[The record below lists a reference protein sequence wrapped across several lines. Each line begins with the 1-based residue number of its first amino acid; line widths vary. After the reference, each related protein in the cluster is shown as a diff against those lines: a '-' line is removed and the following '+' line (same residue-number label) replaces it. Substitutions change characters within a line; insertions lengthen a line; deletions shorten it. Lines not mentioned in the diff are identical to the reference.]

1 MTSSSR
7 RRAIAVA
14 ALLAA
19 AIPALAACGAG
30 FDANTNAPYAPNEA
44 GVLYDGDGP
53 DKAYGKNGVMIPQAF
68 ILGPDSGQQLAE
80 GGSAPLYLTLLNS
93 TGTDDQLTSIVPEEQ
108 KATSVNVQSPIDL
121 QPGVLVKT
129 PGVTVDGLKTALRG
143 GESIKLSLQF
153 KNSQATSRS
162 PCRSSPA
169 AASTRRCLRRRRP
182 RPRPRPPPGA
192 RCRRTPPP
200 RRPPRA
206 PPLVRPPRTP
216 ADGRAD
222 VHLDV
227 L

>member
-153 KNSQATSRS
+153 KNAGDISLTVPVIARSREYATL
-162 PCRSSPA
+162 PPA
-169 AASTRRCLRRRRP
+169 PTA
-182 RPRPRPPPGA
+182 
-192 RCRRTPPP
+192 TPT
-200 RRPPRA
+200 A
-206 PPLVRPPRTP
+206 PPATGSPVPSDAATPETTEGTSTGTP
-216 ADGRAD
+216 AENAG
-222 VHLDV
+222 
-227 L
+227 

>member
-153 KNSQATSRS
+153 KNAGDISLTVPVIARSREYATL
-162 PCRSSPA
+162 PPA
-169 AASTRRCLRRRRP
+169 LTA
-182 RPRPRPPPGA
+182 
-192 RCRRTPPP
+192 TPT
-200 RRPPRA
+200 A
-206 PPLVRPPRTP
+206 PPATGSPVPSDAAPPETTEGTSTGTP
-216 ADGRAD
+216 AENAG
-222 VHLDV
+222 
-227 L
+227 

>member
-1 MTSSSR
+1 M
-7 RRAIAVA
+7 
-14 ALLAA
+14 
-19 AIPALAACGAG
+19 AACGAG

-153 KNSQATSRS
+153 KNAGDISLTVPVIARSREYATL
-162 PCRSSPA
+162 PPA
-169 AASTRRCLRRRRP
+169 PTA
-182 RPRPRPPPGA
+182 
-192 RCRRTPPP
+192 TPT
-200 RRPPRA
+200 A
-206 PPLVRPPRTP
+206 PPATGSPVPSDAATPETTEGTSTGTP
-216 ADGRAD
+216 AENAG
-222 VHLDV
+222 
-227 L
+227 

>member
-1 MTSSSR
+1 VTSSSR

-153 KNSQATSRS
+153 KNAGDISLTVPVIARSREYATL
-162 PCRSSPA
+162 PPA
-169 AASTRRCLRRRRP
+169 PTA
-182 RPRPRPPPGA
+182 
-192 RCRRTPPP
+192 TPT
-200 RRPPRA
+200 A
-206 PPLVRPPRTP
+206 PPATGSPVPSDAATPETTEGTSTGTP
-216 ADGRAD
+216 AENAG
-222 VHLDV
+222 
-227 L
+227 